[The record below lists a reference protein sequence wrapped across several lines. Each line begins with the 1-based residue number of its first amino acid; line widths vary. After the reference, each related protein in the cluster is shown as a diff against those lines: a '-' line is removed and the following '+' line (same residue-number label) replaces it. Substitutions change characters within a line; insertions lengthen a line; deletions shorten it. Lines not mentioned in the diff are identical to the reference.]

1 MRAFNKKGKP
11 KHSTKIKYVKNYDYF
26 SNKEYVLTQ
35 RCSIKRSFDF
45 KNKGLCDYI
54 ITKYKTFKRVY
65 LTVPY
70 NRIHTVVC

>member
-11 KHSTKIKYVKNYDYF
+11 KHSTKIKYVKKYYNN
-26 SNKEYVLTQ
+26 SLNNKEYVLTQ

-45 KNKGLCDYI
+45 KNKCLCDYI

-65 LTVPY
+65 LTIAS
-70 NRIHTVVC
+70 NR